1 MTRRRSRLVASVAAL
16 GLIVGGACSS
26 DDQADSVEGT
36 VVQDGSGDE
45 PLSESAGDS
54 PVPVPNKYQVR
65 TYEVIV
71 GEAAPGGQAEIILGC
86 WPPDSPPPF
95 EAKALMLVGEGGINL
110 TAEVVEATEGEDR
123 YRMLITIP
131 STLNLEAIPPDV
143 YEVRATCNPNGDS
156 YAGFDLTLLGP

>member
-26 DDQADSVEGT
+26 DTQTDSAEET
-36 VVQDGSGDE
+36 VVEDGSGDE
-45 PLSESAGDS
+45 PVSESAADS
-54 PVPVPNKYQVR
+54 PVPVPNVGQVR
-65 TYEVIV
+65 VQEVIV
-71 GEAAPGGQAEIILGC
+71 GEVELGGQAEIILRC

-95 EAKALMLVGEGGINL
+95 EGKASLRLSTIGVPL
-110 TAEVVEATEGEDR
+110 AAEVVEAADGEEE

-131 STLNLEAIPPDV
+131 STFEPDEVPPGV
-143 YEVRATCNPNGDS
+143 YEVWATCNPNGDS